1 MTSPIASPITSPIRT
16 YEDFLRTKRIA
27 VEPSGFSV
35 PDSDDINPHLFD
47 WQRDIVR
54 WALRVGR
61 AGLFEAPGLGK
72 TLQQLCW
79 ADRLVKYGH
88 ARRVLILC
96 PLAVA
101 QQTKREAEKF
111 GIETDVK
118 VCREGR
124 EVTSGI
130 TVTNYERL
138 HKIDASVFDA
148 VVPDESSILKGYD
161 SSTRKQLTDAF
172 HRTPYKLCCTAT
184 PAPNDHMELGNH
196 AEFIGAMSRSEMLSM
211 FFVHDG
217 GDTSKWR
224 LRGHAASEFWKW
236 MGSWSL
242 MIRKPADLGY
252 PNDGYDLPPLVWHD
266 IVVES
271 RGGSGGMLFAME
283 AKTLDEQRQARR
295 DSLADR
301 VERAAELANSDKQ
314 PWVCW
319 CNLNNESKAITAAI
333 PDAVEVTGSDPVEHK
348 EEALLAFSDGQIRVL
363 VSKPELAGFGL
374 NWQHCSKVA
383 FVGLSHSWEQLYQAI
398 CRCHRFGQ
406 TRQVDA
412 YVITSEREGAVVSNI
427 RRKQVDADRMADE
440 MVRHMADITSEQI
453 KGVSRLVSTYKRKSE
468 KSGSGKWEVRL
479 GDCVEGAH
487 EMKNESVDFCI
498 HSPPFA
504 SLYVY
509 SNSDRDMGNCRD
521 YNEFCEHYQFLVRE
535 LYRMM
540 QPGRLVAVHCMN
552 LPTTMQHHGQI
563 GIQDFRGDI
572 IRTFVDDEAAEMHA
586 AIQRLN
592 RRIAGAAAT
601 GNQDRESR
609 LAEARDIIQA
619 DIERHPGSTG
629 FIYHSEVCIWKDPV
643 TAMQRTKALGLLH
656 KQVVKDSCMSR
667 QGIPDYL
674 CVFRKPGANCKPVSG
689 EFEHFIGDPTTFEQT
704 GKLSIDIWQRYASP
718 VWMDIRPN
726 RTLQY
731 TTAREDND
739 DRHICPLSLDVIE
752 RALELWT
759 KEGDLVY
766 SPFTGIGSEG
776 YVAVQTGRRFI
787 GDELKE
793 SYWRHAVM
801 NLRLAE
807 NEFHEK
813 SRTLFDLSEA
823 DEPANA

>member
-1 MTSPIASPITSPIRT
+1 MTNTTITKT
-16 YEDFLRTKRIA
+16 YEDFIRTKRIA

-35 PDSDDINPHLFD
+35 RENDDINPNLFQ

-54 WALRVGR
+54 WSLRVGR

-79 ADRLVKYGH
+79 ADRLIKYGH

-101 QQTKREAEKF
+101 QQTKREADKF

-124 EVTSGI
+124 KVASGI

-138 HKIDASVFDA
+138 HKFDTSVFDA
-148 VVPDESSILKGYD
+148 VVPDESSILKGLD

-172 HRTPYKLCCTAT
+172 GRTPYKLCCTAT

-224 LRGHAASEFWKW
+224 LRGHASTEFWKW

-271 RGGSGGMLFAME
+271 HGWAAGTLFAME
-283 AKTLDEQRQARR
+283 AKTMDERRHARR

-301 VERAAELANSDKQ
+301 VERAAELANAIDE
-314 PWVCW
+314 PWIEW
-319 CNLNNESKAITAAI
+319 CNLNDESRALTAAI
-333 PDAVEVTGSDPVEHK
+333 RGAIEVTGSDPVEKK
-348 EEALLAFSDGQIRVL
+348 EESLLAFMNGQARVL
-363 VSKPELAGFGL
+363 VSKPEIAGFGL
-374 NWQHCSKVA
+374 NLQFCRKVA
-383 FVGLSHSWEQLYQAI
+383 FVGLSDSWEQLHQAI
-398 CRCHRFGQ
+398 SRCHRFGQ

-412 YVITSEREGAVVSNI
+412 YVITGEREGAVVANI
-427 RRKQVDADRMADE
+427 RRKQSDADRMADE
-440 MVRHMADITSEQI
+440 SVKHMADITSEQI
-453 KGVSRLVSTYKRKSE
+453 KGVTRLVSTYKRKSE
-468 KSGSGKWEVRL
+468 KSSSGKWEARL
-479 GDCVEGAH
+479 GDCVEGAR
-487 EMKNESVDFCI
+487 EMKDESIDFCI

-521 YNEFCEHYQFLVRE
+521 YNEFVEHYKFLIRE
-535 LYRMM
+535 LYRVT

-552 LPTTMQHHGQI
+552 LPTTIQHHGQI

-572 IRTFVDDEAAEMHA
+572 IRSFVDDEAVEMHA

-592 RRIAGAAAT
+592 RRIAGAAAA
-601 GNQDRESR
+601 GDQDRELR
-609 LAEARDIIQA
+609 LAEARDIIKA
-619 DIERHPGSTG
+619 DLEKHPGETG

-674 CVFRKPGANCKPVSG
+674 CVFRKPGVNQNPVSG
-689 EFEHFIGDPTTFEQT
+689 EFDHFIGDPSTFEQT

-718 VWMDIRPN
+718 IWMDIRPN

-731 TTAREDND
+731 TTAREAND
-739 DRHICPLSLDVIE
+739 DLHICPLQLDVIE
-752 RALELWT
+752 RAMELWS
-759 KEGDLVY
+759 KEGDLIY

-776 YVAVQTGRRFI
+776 YVAVSTGRRFI

-793 SYWRHAVM
+793 SYWQHAIM
-801 NLRLAE
+801 NLRVAE
-807 NEFHEK
+807 KEFHEK
-813 SRTLFDLSEA
+813 SRSLFDLSEL
-823 DEPANA
+823 DEPASV